1 MAVSNKASTTMLN
14 SLTKMSKI
22 ANLQIHDLKLNEI
35 RKILNI
41 CRCLASVKLTAPI
54 HCHIMI

>member
-22 ANLQIHDLKLNEI
+22 ANLQTNYLKLN
-35 RKILNI
+35 KKNFKQL
-41 CRCLASVKLTAPI
+41 
-54 HCHIMI
+54 